1 MRSNTIIEEIVMV
14 QGTKKVTVKNNGIS
28 RRTFLKGSAGAIA
41 AALSVSGSGKFLTQ
55 GMFAPRL
62 VRAQNNTVVLAIQEF
77 THDILRGVLPQ
88 FEEATGL
95 TVQLEGGP
103 VSGNDM
109 LTKYASG
116 FASGESPVDVM
127 SDADDSSPTFM
138 RAGWVKPLND
148 IIPQETWDDFPASM
162 QAHIDGFLSIE
173 GVRYRIP
180 HEFAVGYFFNRQD
193 WLDEKGLSAPATWE
207 ELVNVGLEFTDA
219 DNDVWGTTD
228 GLIKP
233 ALLYVYVAYLTAQSG
248 GNVFEFD
255 EATGDALQF
264 LYDMIHTHK
273 VFPETA
279 LNNDYTAQNELY
291 MADKV
296 AFMRQWPFF
305 QGVAEGNSDW
315 FAPEKLVITVPPAGP
330 AGSKSWIG
338 GWGYSIPTYAPNSEG
353 AEELIRFLT
362 SKEIAPVLAEQQGF
376 LLTPRTSILEVLD
389 QDNPLVQAMSLYA
402 TEDVFAARPFHPR
415 VAEAQ
420 TVVDDMASL
429 FLSNQS
435 SLSDA
440 LAQGKELIAALDE

>member
-1 MRSNTIIEEIVMV
+1 MS
-14 QGTKKVTVKNNGIS
+14 QHKKSIKTGNLS
-28 RRTFLKGSAGAIA
+28 RRTFLKGTAGSIA
-41 AALSVSGSGKFLTQ
+41 AALAASGNGGFLSQ
-55 GMFAPRL
+55 SIFAPNI
-62 VRAQNNTVVLAIQEF
+62 VRAQNNTVVFAIQEF
-77 THDILRGVLPQ
+77 THDILREVLPQ

-95 TVQLEGGP
+95 TVELEGGP

-109 LTKYASG
+109 LTRYAAQ
-116 FASGESPVDVM
+116 FASGESSVDLF

-148 IIPQETWDDFPASM
+148 IIPAETWDDFPASM
-162 QAHIDGFLSIE
+162 QAHIDGFLSID

-193 WLDEKGLSAPATWE
+193 WLDERGLSAPTTWE
-207 ELVNVGLEFTDA
+207 ELVEIGKEFTDA
-219 DNDVWGTTD
+219 DTGVWGTTD

-248 GNVFEFD
+248 GMVFDFD
-255 EATGDALQF
+255 EATGEALQF
-264 LYDMIHTHK
+264 LHDMIHTHK
-273 VFPETA
+273 IFPETA
-279 LNNDYTAQNELY
+279 LNNDYSAQNELY

-305 QGVAEGNSDW
+305 QGVAEGNAEW

-362 SKEIAPVLAEQQGF
+362 STEIAPVLAEQQGF

-389 QDNPLVQAMSLYA
+389 QENPLVQAMALYA
-402 TEDVFAARPFHPR
+402 EEDVFAARPFHAR

-435 SLSDA
+435 SLSEV
-440 LAQGKELIAALDE
+440 LEQGKQLIAALDE

>member
-1 MRSNTIIEEIVMV
+1 MV
-14 QGTKKVTVKNNGIS
+14 QNDKKAIVKRSMMS

-41 AALSVSGSGKFLTQ
+41 AALSASGGSKFLAQ
-55 GMFAPRL
+55 GIFAPRIA
-62 VRAQNNTVVLAIQEF
+62 RAQSNTVVLAIQEF
-77 THDILRGVLPQ
+77 THDILKEVLPQ

-109 LTKYASG
+109 LTKYASA
-116 FASGESPVDVM
+116 FASGSSPVDVM

-148 IIPQETWDDFPASM
+148 VIPQETWDDFPESM
-162 QAHIDGFLSIE
+162 KAHIDGFLSID

-207 ELVNVGLEFTDA
+207 ELVNAGKEFTDA
-219 DNDVWGTTD
+219 ENDVWGTTD

-233 ALLYVYVAYLTAQSG
+233 ALLYVYIAYLTAQSG
-248 GNVFEFD
+248 GKVFEFD

-273 VFPETA
+273 IFPETA

-291 MADKV
+291 MGDKV
-296 AFMRQWPFF
+296 AFMRQWPFL
-305 QGVAEGNSDW
+305 QAVAEGNADW
-315 FAPEKLVITVPPAGP
+315 FAPEKLVISVPPAGP

-338 GWGYSIPTYAPNSEG
+338 GWGYSIPTYAPNPDG
-353 AEELIRFLT
+353 ADELIRFLT
-362 SKEIAPVLAEQQGF
+362 STEIAPILAEQQGF
-376 LLTPRTSILEVLD
+376 LLTPRKSILEVLD
-389 QDNPLVQAMSLYA
+389 QENPLVQAMSLYA
-402 TEDVFAARPFHPR
+402 EEDVFAARPFHPR

-420 TVVDDMASL
+420 TVVDDVASL

-435 SLSDA
+435 SLADA
-440 LAQGKELIAALDE
+440 LQQGKDLIAALDE

>member
-1 MRSNTIIEEIVMV
+1 MSKKDKAV
-14 QGTKKVTVKNNGIS
+14 KKVTMS

-41 AALSVSGSGKFLTQ
+41 AALSATGGGKFLSQ
-55 GMFAPRL
+55 GIFAPN
-62 VRAQNNTVVLAIQEF
+62 VVSAQNNTVVFAIQEF
-77 THDILRGVLPQ
+77 THDIIRGVLPQ

-95 TVQLEGGP
+95 TVELEGGP

-109 LTKYASG
+109 LTRYATQ
-116 FASGESPVDVM
+116 FASGQSSVDLF

-148 IIPQETWDDFPASM
+148 VIPQETWDDFPASM
-162 QAHIDGFLSIE
+162 HDHIDGFLSIE
-173 GVRYRIP
+173 GERYRIP

-193 WLDEKGLSAPATWE
+193 WLDEHGLSAPSTWE
-207 ELVNVGLEFTDA
+207 ELVEFGKEFSDA
-219 DNDVWGTTD
+219 DAGVWGTTD

-248 GNVFEFD
+248 GMVFDFD
-255 EATGDALQF
+255 EATGEALQF
-264 LYDMIHTHK
+264 LYDMIHTHQI
-273 VFPETA
+273 FPETA

-305 QGVAEGNSDW
+305 QGVAEGNEDW

-338 GWGYSIPTYAPNSEG
+338 GWGYSIPTYAPNPEG

-362 SKEIAPVLAEQQGF
+362 STEIAPVLAEQQGF
-376 LLTPRTSILEVLD
+376 LLTPRASILEVLD

-402 TEDVFAARPFHPR
+402 SEDVFAARPFHPR

-435 SLSDA
+435 SLSEV
-440 LAQGKELIAALDE
+440 LAQGKELIAALDA